1 MGVRRVSARPV
12 TPVAAIV
19 CLAWKS
25 ERGRRL
31 EKCPRP
37 TWSGWVSATSSMSMP
52 PMSENS
58 IIGCLRVPSQTT
70 LA

>member
-1 MGVRRVSARPV
+1 MSRLSADPV
-12 TPVAAIV
+12 TPTEAIT

-25 ERGRRL
+25 ENGSRF
-31 EKCPRP
+31 EKWPRP
-37 TWSGWVSATSSMSMP
+37 TWSGCFSATSSMSIP

-70 LA
+70 PA